1 MISVQQAKDLI
12 LQHTDLQKKICEMQ
26 TKSCLGFT
34 LANSIVAPIDL
45 PSFDQSNVDG
55 YAICGLDS
63 EKKWQVTD
71 EIKAGDCFSDDL
83 KVGTCVRIFTGAKV
97 PANADAILM
106 QEHVNREASYI
117 SLKADFEVKSG
128 QQIRKKASQIK
139 MGEIA
144 LEKNMTLSAA
154 SLSFIYMLGLQNITV
169 YKKPIISLIVTGN
182 ELQFLGEE
190 LEDGKV
196 FEANSIAIS
205 SVLEKNGFE
214 LGEILFV
221 SDDLNELKMNFK
233 SCLDNADYILFSGG
247 ISVGD
252 YDFVKQ
258 VNDELGTESIFH
270 KIAQKPGK
278 PLFFGKHGNTKIF
291 ALPGNPASTLTCM
304 YEYVLPSIRKFAR
317 KKEIFQMQKRAIIDR
332 NYSKTASLAQFLKGN
347 FENGK
352 VKILEGQDSFI
363 MKSFSEANCL
373 IYLPKEVEQVN
384 EGDLVEIHLI

>member
-1 MISVQQAKDLI
+1 MISVQQAKDFI
-12 LQHTDLQKKICEMQ
+12 LQHTDLQEEICEIQ
-26 TKSCLGFT
+26 TKSSLGFT

-55 YAICGLDS
+55 YAIRGLNS

-71 EIKAGDCFSDDL
+71 EIKAGDCLSDDL

-106 QEHVNREASYI
+106 QEHVNRESNYV
-117 SLKADFEVKSG
+117 SLKADFEIKSG
-128 QQIRKKASQIK
+128 QQIRKRASQIK

-144 LEKNMTLSAA
+144 LEENMTLSAA

-169 YKKPIISLIVTGN
+169 YKKPKISLIVTGN

-205 SVLEKNGFE
+205 SVLEQNGFE
-214 LGEILFV
+214 LEKILFV
-221 SDDLNELKMNFK
+221 SDDLNDLKMNFK
-233 SCLDNADYILFSGG
+233 LCLYDADYVLFSGG

-278 PLFFGKHGNTKIF
+278 PLFFGKNGNSKIF

-317 KKEIFQMQKRAIIDR
+317 KKEIFQMQKSTIIDR

-373 IYLPKEVEQVN
+373 IYLPQEVEQVK